1 MFFHFFSL
9 LASSKKKKKLFSF
22 YCVSLFLPFHLLFS
36 LSSWS
41 SFFFFFLSLFSE
53 FSSFP
58 SLYPAFL
65 YRSVLSFSNDSSC
78 HSIKLSQI
86 SLESV
91 ISLDWL
97 GFNHRLDKR
106 PAFIETKAINL
117 IIPLAE
123 VSLSVIDCFNCLLE
137 MGEFYMTFT
146 LKTYL

>member
-1 MFFHFFSL
+1 MCL
-9 LASSKKKKKLFSF
+9 LISSFPST
-22 YCVSLFLPFHLLFS
+22 LLTKFMEF
-36 LSSWS
+36 
-41 SFFFFFLSLFSE
+41 FFFFFLSLFSE